1 MVGPNT
7 DAVSNY
13 PSGGSEHE
21 LFFSRRVTAIF
32 FPTVLHTSLPFHSH
46 PFPNAKKIPRHKYS
60 PVEAWRS
67 TSFPLTR
74 YWYSKW
80 DPPPSKVQIVGNSQ
94 HTGSIICSRHPTTS
108 HCNNYPAPRY
118 SPLFNTNH
126 DAGARLCHPV
136 PAILI

>member
-1 MVGPNT
+1 MRSLIIHPADLSLST
-7 DAVSNY
+7 SY
-13 PSGGSEHE
+13 
-21 LFFSRRVTAIF
+21 F
-32 FPTVLHTSLPFHSH
+32 FPDASPQYFSPLFYTRHCRLTVILFQTQQ
-46 PFPNAKKIPRHKYS
+46 KIPHHKYS

-94 HTGSIICSRHPTTS
+94 HTGSIFFSRHPTAS
-108 HCNNYPAPRY
+108 HCNKYPAPLY
-118 SPLFNTNH
+118 APLFNTNH